1 DARLVVVGGP
11 SGADGDLEAAR
22 VAKRIA
28 DLGLTDRVRFVP
40 PQPHHLLSTYYR
52 AADVCLVPSHSESF
66 GLVALEA
73 AACGV
78 PVVAA
83 AVGGLT
89 TLVDDGRTGYL
100 VEGRDP
106 ADFARPLAAILG
118 DRRQAAALGKS
129 GATRAGAYTW
139 AAAAGALW

>member
-1 DARLVVVGGP
+1 ML
-11 SGADGDLEAAR
+11 
-22 VAKRIA
+22 
-28 DLGLTDRVRFVP
+28 P
-40 PQPHHLLSTYYR
+40 PQRHEMLSSYYR
-52 AADVCLVPSHSESF
+52 AVDACVVPSHSESF

-89 TLVDDGRTGYL
+89 TLVDDGRTGFL

-106 ADFARPLAAILG
+106 ADFARPLAALLSDRGLASRLG
-118 DRRQAAALGKS
+118 RA
-129 GATRAGAYTW
+129 GANRAGAYTW
-139 AAAAGALW
+139 AAAADALWSRGEALASAVLVAC